1 MSSGGHQY
9 KRRINLTIKRRL
21 FAPLM
26 LVFLAT
32 AFTSSVWAQQASKS
46 LSSESVIETIKKR
59 GAIKIGLSIFKPW
72 SMRDKN
78 GELIGFE
85 LDVGKKLAA
94 DMGVEAE
101 FIPTAWDGIIPALVA
116 GKFDVIISG
125 MTTTAQR
132 NLTINFTD
140 PYAYSGLT
148 ILANTKMTADLK
160 NIEDYNSPDVTFAAR
175 RGATPAALIAE
186 MFPKAELL
194 LFDED
199 GASTQEVLNGKAH
212 ASMAAEPTPSSEA
225 RRYPDTLNVPFNT
238 AFSATGEAF
247 GMRKGDPDGLNF
259 FNNWINIHNRNGW
272 LQQRND
278 YWFRGDDWSDL
289 VPEQ

>member
-1 MSSGGHQY
+1 MNKS
-9 KRRINLTIKRRL
+9 RRL
-21 FAPLM
+21 SVALM
-26 LVFLAT
+26 LLGLGAT
-32 AFTSSVWAQQASKS
+32 ASTPVLAQQLSQE
-46 LSSESVIETIKKR
+46 LSSASVVETIKKR
-59 GAIKIGLSIFKPW
+59 GAIKIGLSVFKPW

-85 LDVGKKLAA
+85 LDVGNKLAE

-125 MTTTAQR
+125 MTTTPQR

-148 ILANTKMTADLK
+148 ILANTKMTEGMS
-160 NIEDYNSPDVTFAAR
+160 IEDFNSSDVTFAAR
-175 RGATPAALIAE
+175 RGATPATLIAE
-186 MFPKAELL
+186 MFPEAELL

-212 ASMAAEPTPSSEA
+212 ATMAAEPTPSSEA
-225 RRYPDTLNVPFNT
+225 RRYPDVLSVPFDT
-238 AFSATGEAF
+238 AFSATGESF
-247 GMRKGDPDGLNF
+247 GLRKGDPDAINF
-259 FNNWINIHNRNGW
+259 FNNWININTRNGW
-272 LQQRND
+272 LKTRND
-278 YWFRGDDWSDL
+278 YWFRGEEWASK
-289 VPEQ
+289 VPE

>member
-1 MSSGGHQY
+1 MSAVLS
-9 KRRINLTIKRRL
+9 
-21 FAPLM
+21 AP
-26 LVFLAT
+26 
-32 AFTSSVWAQQASKS
+32 AFAQQAAKE
-46 LSSESVIETIKKR
+46 LSAQSVIETIQKR

-85 LDVGKKLAA
+85 LDVGQKLAD
-94 DMGVEAE
+94 DMGVDAE
-101 FIPTAWDGIIPALVA
+101 FIPTSWDGIIPALVA

-125 MTTTAQR
+125 MTTTPQR

-148 ILANTKMTADLK
+148 ILANTKMTADLTS
-160 NIEDYNSPDVTFAAR
+160 IEDYNSSDVIFAAR
-175 RGATPAALIAE
+175 RGATPASLIPQ
-186 MFPKAELL
+186 MFPNAELL

-212 ASMAAEPTPSSEA
+212 ATMASEPTPSSEA
-225 RRYPDTLNVPFNT
+225 RRYPDVLNVPFDT

-247 GMRKGDPDGLNF
+247 GMRKGDPDGLNY
-259 FNNWINIHNRNGW
+259 FNNWINMHNRNGW
-272 LQQRND
+272 LKQKHD
-278 YWFRGDDWSDL
+278 YWFRGDDWASM
-289 VPEQ
+289 VPEG

>member
-1 MSSGGHQY
+1 MKY
-9 KRRINLTIKRRL
+9 KPSNLITAL
-21 FAPLM
+21 
-26 LVFLAT
+26 LVFFIASLT
-32 AFTSSVWAQQASKS
+32 TPVWAQQASKE
-46 LSSESVIETIKKR
+46 LSSESAIETIKKR

-85 LDVGKKLAA
+85 LDVGQKLAD
-94 DMGVEAE
+94 DMGVDAE

-125 MTTTAQR
+125 MTTTPQR
-132 NLTINFTD
+132 NLTINFSN

-148 ILANTKMTADLK
+148 ILANTKMTAGMAF
-160 NIEDYNSPDVTFAAR
+160 EDYNSEDITFAAR

-186 MFPKAELL
+186 MFPKAKLL

-199 GASTQEVLNGKAH
+199 GASTQEVINGKAH
-212 ASMAAEPTPSSEA
+212 ASMAAEPTPSAEA
-225 RRYPDTLNVPFNT
+225 RRYPEILSVPFT
-238 AFSATGEAF
+238 ETYSATGEAF
-247 GMRKGDPDGLNF
+247 GMRKGDPDALNF
-259 FNNWINIHNRNGW
+259 FNNWINLNTRNGW
-272 LQQRND
+272 LQKRND
-278 YWFRGDDWSDL
+278 YWFRGNEWADK